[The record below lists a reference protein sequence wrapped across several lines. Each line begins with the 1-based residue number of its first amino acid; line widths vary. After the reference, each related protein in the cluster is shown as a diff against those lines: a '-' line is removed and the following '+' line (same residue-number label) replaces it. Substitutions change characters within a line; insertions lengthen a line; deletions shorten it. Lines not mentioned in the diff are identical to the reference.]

1 MSVLILYV
9 ILRII
14 QSRYKKLLPVKS
26 KAVLVTGCDR
36 GFGHHFA
43 RHLDDVGFT
52 VYAGVLHKDSAGAKK
67 LKSHSSKRLHV
78 LQLDVTC
85 DSDIKEA
92 VAFITAHSK
101 NKGRIVNISSVMGRY
116 SAQGDSAYH
125 MSKSALESV
134 SDSLRLEM
142 RPCGVGVSIIE
153 PGKFDAATTCNDPE
167 IVKIRRNEVD
177 IQWERATEEVKSF
190 YGKDY
195 FYRFFL
201 KDNRE
206 NSAESPDKVIEAV
219 VDALLNEA
227 PRARYLVPGSSRL
240 IDIHAI
246 FARLNGYFPE
256 IISDVVLWSS
266 LCHLDDVGFTVFA
279 GVLHKDSAGAKKLKS
294 RSSKRL
300 HVLQLDVTCD
310 SDIKE
315 AVAFITAH
323 SKNRGLWG
331 VVNNAGVNVVGDM
344 EKTPIYQIN
353 RCLSINLFGMI
364 RVKIRRDEVDI
375 QWERA
380 TEEVKSFYGKDYF
393 NLFFLKDNRENSAE
407 SPDKLIEAVVDAL
420 LNEAPRARYLVP
432 GSSRLQKF

>member
-1 MSVLILYV
+1 MSEELILEWTIFIGIYVFLLVLFFFNIYLCLSVLILYV

-101 NKGRIVNISSVMGRY
+101 NKGLWGVVNNAGVNVVGDMETTPIDQINRCLSINLFGMIRVTQQVLPMIRKSQGRIVNISSVMGRY

-256 IISDVVLWSS
+256 IISDVVYTW
-266 LCHLDDVGFTVFA
+266 FTGA
-279 GVLHKDSAGAKKLKS
+279 HKPAKILKN
-294 RSSKRL
+294 
-300 HVLQLDVTCD
+300 H
-310 SDIKE
+310 
-315 AVAFITAH
+315 
-323 SKNRGLWG
+323 
-331 VVNNAGVNVVGDM
+331 
-344 EKTPIYQIN
+344 
-353 RCLSINLFGMI
+353 
-364 RVKIRRDEVDI
+364 
-375 QWERA
+375 
-380 TEEVKSFYGKDYF
+380 
-393 NLFFLKDNRENSAE
+393 
-407 SPDKLIEAVVDAL
+407 
-420 LNEAPRARYLVP
+420 
-432 GSSRLQKF
+432 

>member
-1 MSVLILYV
+1 MGVQQKTSMPKTRLVGRTLYAIDRYLHVLSLKMSEELILEWTIFIGIYVFLLVLFFFNIYLCLSFLILYV

-101 NKGRIVNISSVMGRY
+101 NKGLWGVVNNAGVNVVGDMETTPIDQINRCLSINLFGMIRVTQQVLPMIRKSQGRIVNISSVMGRY

-256 IISDVVLWSS
+256 IISDVVYTW
-266 LCHLDDVGFTVFA
+266 FTGA
-279 GVLHKDSAGAKKLKS
+279 HKPAKILKN
-294 RSSKRL
+294 
-300 HVLQLDVTCD
+300 H
-310 SDIKE
+310 
-315 AVAFITAH
+315 
-323 SKNRGLWG
+323 
-331 VVNNAGVNVVGDM
+331 
-344 EKTPIYQIN
+344 
-353 RCLSINLFGMI
+353 
-364 RVKIRRDEVDI
+364 
-375 QWERA
+375 
-380 TEEVKSFYGKDYF
+380 
-393 NLFFLKDNRENSAE
+393 
-407 SPDKLIEAVVDAL
+407 
-420 LNEAPRARYLVP
+420 
-432 GSSRLQKF
+432 

>member
-1 MSVLILYV
+1 MSEELILEWTIFIGIYVFLLVLFFFNIYLCLSFLILYV

-101 NKGRIVNISSVMGRY
+101 NKGLWGVVNNAGVNVVGDMETTPIDQINRCLSINLFGMIRVTQQVLPMIRKSQGRIVNISSVMGRY

-167 IVKIRRNEVD
+167 IVKIRR
-177 IQWERATEEVKSF
+177 
-190 YGKDY
+190 
-195 FYRFFL
+195 
-201 KDNRE
+201 
-206 NSAESPDKVIEAV
+206 
-219 VDALLNEA
+219 
-227 PRARYLVPGSSRL
+227 
-240 IDIHAI
+240 
-246 FARLNGYFPE
+246 
-256 IISDVVLWSS
+256 
-266 LCHLDDVGFTVFA
+266 
-279 GVLHKDSAGAKKLKS
+279 
-294 RSSKRL
+294 
-300 HVLQLDVTCD
+300 
-310 SDIKE
+310 
-315 AVAFITAH
+315 
-323 SKNRGLWG
+323 
-331 VVNNAGVNVVGDM
+331 
-344 EKTPIYQIN
+344 
-353 RCLSINLFGMI
+353 
-364 RVKIRRDEVDI
+364 DEVDI

-393 NLFFLKDNRENSAE
+393 NLFSLKDNRENSAE
-407 SPDKLIEAVVDAL
+407 SPDKVIEAVVDAL
-420 LNEAPRARYLVP
+420 LNGL
-432 GSSRLQKF
+432 G